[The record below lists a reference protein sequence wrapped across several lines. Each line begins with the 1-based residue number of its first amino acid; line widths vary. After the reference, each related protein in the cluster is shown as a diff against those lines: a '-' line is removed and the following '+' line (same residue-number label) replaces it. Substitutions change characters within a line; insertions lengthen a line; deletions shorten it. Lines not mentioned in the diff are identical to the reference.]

1 MNDDL
6 EPYFKSILD
15 FFEKSS
21 IDIKPY
27 PKIKLI
33 TTEQDGPFAP
43 TGNYRFE
50 TKTITLYTGGRHLKD
65 ILRSF
70 AHELFHHYQFLHN
83 KALKKKQL
91 DGSLE
96 QNEELE
102 DLEGEA
108 YLNGNLLFR
117 RWTEKF
123 TKY

>member
-1 MNDDL
+1 MADDL
-6 EPYFKSILD
+6 EQYFKSILE
-15 FFEKSS
+15 FFDKSS

-50 TKTITLYTGGRHLKD
+50 NKTITLYTGGRHIKD

-83 KALKKKQL
+83 KNLKKKQL
-91 DGSLE
+91 DGLLK
-96 QNEELE
+96 QNKDLE

-108 YLNGNLLFR
+108 YINGNLLFR
-117 RWTEKF
+117 RWTEQFK
-123 TKY
+123 K